1 VQVAGS
7 TDPRES
13 HLSDTPIVTLLCVL
27 LVLILLSGFFSS
39 AETAMMSLNRYRLR
53 HLAKTGHKGARRATQ
68 LLQRPDKLLGL
79 ILIGNNL
86 INNAAAALAGIIA
99 FKLYGDAGVAAA
111 TLLLTLAML
120 IFAEVTP
127 KTIAA
132 YRPESIA
139 FPASRVLQYLM
150 YLLYPAVWL
159 INMVAGLLV
168 RLFGINTSKAMV
180 DALSTEELRT
190 LMATT
195 SLRISAKNRGMLVN
209 ILDLEDVDVDDIMVP
224 RNEIVGIDLH
234 DDDATIEQQLRNSD
248 YNRLP
253 VFSED
258 INNIVGILHLRKT
271 ATLFKQGSLCRD
283 TLREQLSEPHF
294 ILENTLLNVQ
304 LHNFQKRKQRLGIVV
319 DEYGAV
325 LGLVTLEDILEEI
338 VGEFVSD
345 TADSSEDIQDQADGS
360 YIIDGTATVRDINR
374 SLNWELPTEGPR
386 TLNGLLLE
394 ELESIPTNAVG
405 LTLDDYQFEITDMD
419 DKRIKAARARR
430 LRNQDTD

>member
-1 VQVAGS
+1 
-7 TDPRES
+7 
-13 HLSDTPIVTLLCVL
+13 
-27 LVLILLSGFFSS
+27 
-39 AETAMMSLNRYRLR
+39 
-53 HLAKTGHKGARRATQ
+53 
-68 LLQRPDKLLGL
+68 
-79 ILIGNNL
+79 
-86 INNAAAALAGIIA
+86 
-99 FKLYGDAGVAAA
+99 
-111 TLLLTLAML
+111 
-120 IFAEVTP
+120 
-127 KTIAA
+127 
-132 YRPESIA
+132 
-139 FPASRVLQYLM
+139 
-150 YLLYPAVWL
+150 
-159 INMVAGLLV
+159 
-168 RLFGINTSKAMV
+168 
-180 DALSTEELRT
+180 
-190 LMATT
+190 
-195 SLRISAKNRGMLVN
+195 
-209 ILDLEDVDVDDIMVP
+209 
-224 RNEIVGIDLH
+224 
-234 DDDATIEQQLRNSD
+234 
-248 YNRLP
+248 
-253 VFSED
+253 
-258 INNIVGILHLRKT
+258 LHLRKT

-345 TADSSEDIQDQADGS
+345 TADSSEDIQDQTDGS

>member
-68 LLQRPDKLLGL
+68 LLKRPDKLLGL